1 MERAL
6 ARVTTRYYGAGR
18 RSHGS
23 RVRMVQLNLLP
34 VGSAYLYMPHFYVA
48 LIAEGTNTTLKEK
61 DVWRM
66 SVTMRARPVFRKFM
80 TIKTG
85 GLSRGGFGRQTRRI

>member
-1 MERAL
+1 
-6 ARVTTRYYGAGR
+6 
-18 RSHGS
+18 
-23 RVRMVQLNLLP
+23 MVQLNLLP

-85 GLSRGGFGRQTRRI
+85 GLWWRLWEANSQDMMCVSCIDDEW